1 MKPFPWIAGAAVL
14 GIGMGVCVK
23 WRFGSAMS
31 AVEAMAGPTNRPPIP
46 RSTDAEGRDI
56 ARRVAISALPRPTLD
71 ELKAAGPGAKLG
83 LLIRWLSAATAEEV
97 ASLAHAW
104 FGESRDGGTAQWHL
118 VALRWVELDPTA
130 AVAFG
135 RGYTDR
141 YLRTTV
147 DWDSRGIALT
157 TPLHAVYRAW
167 GKRDPDA
174 ALASLA
180 QEPRK
185 YRKHLAT
192 GLAGMVDEER
202 ARAWA
207 LAHPELHEF
216 AGWRADTSGAAPL
229 DMSNPAKAAAE
240 LRPDAPYF
248 QAAHIAGEWMKT
260 DPDAALAWA
269 RGLADSKQRRHAL
282 QSVMHGFLATEP
294 ARARPLIDELPAG
307 LGRAQVEA
315 RYAAALAKTDPEAA
329 LGHATVSLRGTAR
342 LEAIAG
348 IAAERGKTDPLAAL
362 KMLSDHSIGDLDVG
376 ALNSVHV
383 EGPHTGMV
391 GSSGVSAVSE
401 VLKAAAALNPAGVMQ
416 LLADTG
422 TLRPD
427 NRDGRDSTLGYTLFS
442 EWAAR
447 DTHAA
452 ARWLAGQPTSPGTI
466 SLAELTADRWPAHDV
481 AGLQSLA
488 TQFAPGDAR
497 DTVVA
502 EAARRLVSA
511 DPAGALSWAA
521 QTGGE
526 SAFSAAFRHLAESD
540 PQSAVA
546 TYAESLTPPQQ
557 DAQRQTLTDQL
568 ARRSAADAIAFF
580 ESLPPEAQAG
590 VKLHDTT
597 RAYARQDPGAASEWI
612 AALPPTAAKDTAISG
627 LVEYLLSD
635 AAEPDPVAAAH
646 WAAASPDPEGRN
658 RRLQRVAEAWIKRNP
673 TGFRTAIADSGLPP
687 NIQSALLNHAPRPQ

>member
-1 MKPFPWIAGAAVL
+1 AGAAVL
-14 GIGMGVCVK
+14 GIGMGVGVK
-23 WRFGSAMS
+23 WRFGSAFPATEAAAEPVRDPS
-31 AVEAMAGPTNRPPIP
+31 AP
-46 RSTDAEGRDI
+46 RSTVAEGREID
-56 ARRVAISALPRPTLD
+56 RMVEISARPRPTLA
-71 ELKAAGPGAKLG
+71 ELNAADPRARLG

-104 FGESRDGGTAQWHL
+104 FGESRAGGTTQWHL
-118 VALRWVELDPTA
+118 VTLRWVDLDPMA
-130 AVAFG
+130 AAAFG
-135 RGYTDR
+135 RAYTDR
-141 YLRTTV
+141 FLRTTV
-147 DWDSRGIALT
+147 DWDSSGIAMN
-157 TPLHAVYRAW
+157 TPLDPVYRAW

-185 YRKHLAT
+185 YRKHLAS
-192 GLAGMVDEER
+192 GLGGMVDDER

-216 AGWRADTSGAAPL
+216 AGWRADKSGAAQL

-248 QAAHIAGEWMKT
+248 QAAHIAGEWMKS

-269 RGLADSKQRRHAL
+269 RGLTDSKHRRHAL
-282 QSVMHGFLATEP
+282 QSVMHGFLASDP

-307 LGRAQVEA
+307 LSRAQVEA
-315 RYAAALAKTDPEAA
+315 SYAAVLAKTDPEAA
-329 LGHATVSLRGTAR
+329 LRHATESLRGTAR

-348 IAAERGKTDPLAAL
+348 IAAEKGKTDPLAAL
-362 KMLSDHSIGDLDVG
+362 KMLSDHGIGDFGVG
-376 ALNSVHV
+376 ALNNVHV
-383 EGPHTGMV
+383 EGPHTAMG
-391 GSSGVSAVSE
+391 GSSGVGAVSE
-401 VLKAAAALNPAGVMQ
+401 VLKAAAALDPVGVMQ

-422 TLRPD
+422 TLRPG
-427 NRDGRDSTLGYTLFS
+427 NRDGSFGRDSTLGNTLFS
-442 EWAAR
+442 EWTAR

-452 ARWLAGQPTSPGTI
+452 ARWLAGQPTSPGII
-466 SLAELTADRWPAHDV
+466 SLAQLTADRWPAHDV

-526 SAFSAAFRHLAESD
+526 SAFSVAFRHLAESD

-546 TYAESLTPPQQ
+546 LYAESLTSPQQ

-568 ARRSAADAIAFF
+568 ARRSATDAIAFF

-597 RAYARQDPGAASEWI
+597 RAYARQDPEAASEWI

-658 RRLQRVAEAWIKRNP
+658 RRLQRVAEAWIRRNP